1 MKLKQNHY
9 WIGIILI
16 GIIILFLMPVK
27 TNGQNDKWF
36 SKKDIA
42 PMALTLGA
50 GYAQGWRE
58 QVIHHPNQLFK
69 QFPNLNRNFWDIRV
83 QGKKGFLNM
92 QWDADHTLKATSAG
106 LFVAA
111 IAIKTG
117 EKKRWYWYIWDGVK
131 YYLSYKA
138 GFFLAYN
145 VTLKNKL

>member
-50 GYAQGWRE
+50 AK
-58 QVIHHPNQLFK
+58 L
-69 QFPNLNRNFWDIRV
+69 
-83 QGKKGFLNM
+83 
-92 QWDADHTLKATSAG
+92 
-106 LFVAA
+106 
-111 IAIKTG
+111 KTG
-117 EKKRWYWYIWDGVK
+117 VEFYSSAPFYK
-131 YYLSYKA
+131 YQCYATLR
-138 GFFLAYN
+138 FLTAQKY
-145 VTLKNKL
+145 